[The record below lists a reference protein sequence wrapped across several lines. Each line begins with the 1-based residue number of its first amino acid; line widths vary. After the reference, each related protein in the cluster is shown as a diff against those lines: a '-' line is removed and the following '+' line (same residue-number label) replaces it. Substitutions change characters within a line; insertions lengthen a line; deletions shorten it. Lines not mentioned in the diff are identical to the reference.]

1 MPDAGRSFAAV
12 VQQKEPPAMSGF
24 LLSSSGLRP
33 TRTPVTGRAIA
44 QHRMTWLDWLAVT
57 MRAVTTRRQL
67 AQMDDR
73 MLKDIGITRS
83 EALIES
89 GRAPWDLGLPPGA
102 R

>member
-1 MPDAGRSFAAV
+1 
-12 VQQKEPPAMSGF
+12 MSGF
-24 LLSSSGLRP
+24 LLSSGGLRP
-33 TRTPVTGRAIA
+33 TRTPSTGFAMP
-44 QHRMTWLDWLAVT
+44 QHRMTWLGWLALT

-67 AQMDDR
+67 AEMDDR

-89 GRAPWDLGLPPGA
+89 ERAPWDLGLPPGA